1 MKALLDASVLI
12 EWKKGNAQV
21 AGIIDKLDDISISS
35 LTHFEFMVGE
45 DKPNELSNTFFR
57 DYPLLPF
64 NSHDSIRAVN
74 IYRELSGKGKIINIM
89 DILIAGQAMN
99 HGLTIV
105 STDPDFKM
113 IKGLDSIIIEKLR

>member
-12 EWKKGNAQV
+12 EWKKGNAEV
-21 AGIIDKLDDISISS
+21 AEIVDKIDDINISS

-64 NSHDSIRAVN
+64 NSHDSTRAVS
-74 IYRELSGKGKIINIM
+74 IYRALSGKGKMINIM

-99 HGLTIV
+99 HGLTVV
-105 STDPDFKM
+105 STDPDFKR
-113 IKGLDSIIIEKLR
+113 IKELDTVIIEKLR

>member
-12 EWKKGNAQV
+12 EWKKGNAEV
-21 AGIIDKLDDISISS
+21 AGIVDKIEDINIST

-64 NSHDSIRAVN
+64 NSHDSAKAVT
-74 IYRELSGKGKIINIM
+74 IYRDLSRKGKMINIM
-89 DILIAGQAMN
+89 DILIAGQALE
-99 HGLTIV
+99 HGLTVV
-105 STDPDFKM
+105 SADSHFKA
-113 IKGLDSIIIEKLR
+113 IKGLDSIIITKLR